1 MHLRAP
7 LIAYVL
13 TCSLLGPHG
22 CASSASVSERE
33 AQAVLGVVLDSLEA
47 RSIRGTASA
56 TSPRPLVLVLTS
68 SIPPSL
74 RQASQALRPTV
85 ADVDLTGLEKFSLPA
100 GHLQPEVLEI
110 QGDTAVFRGL
120 LGPVPAPGTLGA
132 SSACG
137 QHHEIQLS
145 RQSDGSWRIA
155 SASVNV
161 C

>member
-1 MHLRAP
+1 MHLRSS

-13 TCSLLGPHG
+13 TGSLLGPLG

-33 AQAVLGVVLDSLEA
+33 AQAVLGAVLASLEA
-47 RSIRGTASA
+47 RPTRGTASA

-68 SIPPSL
+68 STPPHL
-74 RQASQALRPTV
+74 RHASQALRPTV
-85 ADVDLTGLEKFSLPA
+85 ADVDLTGLEQFSLPA
-100 GHLQPEVLEI
+100 GHLQPEVLDVHGE
-110 QGDTAVFRGL
+110 TAVFRGVV
-120 LGPVPAPGTLGA
+120 GPVPAPGTLGA

-137 QHHEIQLS
+137 QHHEIRLS
-145 RQSDGSWRIA
+145 RQPDGSWRIA